1 MDGRGRV
8 AQSLTGAEPE
18 AIRVEP
24 RRAPVVSTGRA
35 LVPVRVRP
43 ASGRLD
49 RWVERQAFL
58 IKYCRLTRG
67 GGVFLSLL
75 IILGAI
81 AYGVVKGDHVDS
93 VVAAWQ
99 DTRDALA
106 NVVGFRVTEVALS
119 GNKHLNREE
128 VLGRAGV
135 TGNTALVFFDVGAAR
150 ARLLADPWIADATIQ
165 KLYPD
170 RLQITLT
177 EREAFALWQAN
188 GRVNV
193 IGTDGTVLEP
203 FVSRPY
209 MSLPFVVGRG
219 AEKQAKAFLEV
230 LAHYPEVRDNVL
242 AAVLIAERRWNLR
255 LKNGI
260 DVRLPESDVEQ
271 ALAELIA
278 LDHDKKLMSR
288 DLVAIDLR
296 LPDRV
301 TVRLSDAAAQARDAE
316 LKERAKAHHGGAV

>member
-8 AQSLTGAEPE
+8 AQSLTGAGPE

-24 RRAPVVSTGRA
+24 RATAGSTSRA
-35 LVPVRVRP
+35 LVPVRARP
-43 ASGRLD
+43 TGRLE
-49 RWVERQAFL
+49 RWIERQAFL

-67 GGVFLSLL
+67 GGVFLSVLM
-75 IILGAI
+75 IVGAV
-81 AYGVVKGDHVDS
+81 AYGIVKGDHVDEA
-93 VVAAWQ
+93 VAAWQ
-99 DTRDALA
+99 STRDTVA
-106 NVVGFRVTEVALS
+106 NGVGLRITEVALS

-128 VLGRAGV
+128 VLARAGV

-150 ARLLADPWIADATIQ
+150 ARLLADPWVADATIQ

-209 MSLPFVVGRG
+209 VSLPFVVGRG
-219 AEKQAKAFLEV
+219 AETRAKAFLDV
-230 LAHYPEVRDNVL
+230 LARYPDVRDNVL

-301 TVRLSDAAAQARDAE
+301 TVRLSDAAAQARDAD

>member
-1 MDGRGRV
+1 
-8 AQSLTGAEPE
+8 
-18 AIRVEP
+18 
-24 RRAPVVSTGRA
+24 VS
-35 LVPVRVRP
+35 
-43 ASGRLD
+43 RLD
-49 RWVERQAFL
+49 RWLERNAFL
-58 IKYCRLTRG
+58 FNSFKLTRG
-67 GGVFLSLL
+67 GGVVLAFLM
-75 IILGAI
+75 IAGAI
-81 AYGVVKGDHVDS
+81 AYGVVKGDHVDA
-93 VVAAWQ
+93 VVAGWQ
-99 DTRDALA
+99 DTREALA
-106 NVVGFRVTEVALS
+106 SVVGFRVTEVALS

-128 VLGRAGV
+128 VLARAGV
-135 TGNTALVFFDVGAAR
+135 TGNTALVFFDVAAAR
-150 ARLLADPWIADATIQ
+150 TRLLADPWIADATIQ

-209 MSLPFVVGRG
+209 VSLPFVVGRG
-219 AEKQAKAFLEV
+219 AETRAKAFLAV
-230 LAHYPEVRDNVL
+230 LERHPEVRDNVL

-288 DLVAIDLR
+288 DVAAIDLR

-301 TVRLSDAAAQARDAE
+301 TVRLTDAAAAARDAE
-316 LKERAKAHHGGAV
+316 LKERAKAHRGGAV